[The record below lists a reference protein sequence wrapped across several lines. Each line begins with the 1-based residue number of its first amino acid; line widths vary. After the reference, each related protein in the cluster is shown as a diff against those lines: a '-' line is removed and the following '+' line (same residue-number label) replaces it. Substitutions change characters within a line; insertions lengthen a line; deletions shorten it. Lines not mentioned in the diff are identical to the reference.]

1 MKNTKNFIIATLSI
15 ILVGLVVFISTK
27 LTAPKEVNTN
37 NTLSSPIVMGDS
49 LYTLSKV
56 YVNNGIFSSEYHL
69 IFTGKIPAET
79 AKDLASMKALASPS
93 PSPFITYS
101 IKGTEHNLKTDKF
114 EFTHVNDD
122 FNLEYFYNKAPKNAS
137 KMTVTLTYKNKAGED
152 VTFTTPSIELKK

>member
-37 NTLSSPIVMGDS
+37 NILSSPIVMGDS

-79 AKDLASMKALASPS
+79 AKDLASMKAFATPS
-93 PSPFITYS
+93 PAPFITYS
-101 IKGTEHNLKTDKF
+101 IKGAEHNLKTDNF
-114 EFTHVNDD
+114 AFTHVNDD
-122 FNLEYFYNKAPKNAS
+122 FKLEYTYNKVPKDTNRI
-137 KMTVTLTYKNKAGED
+137 TVTLTYKNKAGED
-152 VTFTTPSIELKK
+152 VTFTTPPIEIKK